1 MHLIFVLLFVEGC
14 TIKGTLSFSYPPP
27 GLTPK
32 PILPTLNSCK
42 NGTTCVDDNH
52 CGGVGF
58 CNYWKANP
66 NPNMGYST
74 SLLHL

>member
-1 MHLIFVLLFVEGC
+1 MHLIFVLLFVGGC

-27 GLTPK
+27 GWTPK

-42 NGTTCVDDNH
+42 NGTTCANDNH

-58 CNYWKANP
+58 CNYRNLT
-66 NPNMGYST
+66 NMGYST
-74 SLLHL
+74 ILLHL